1 MKKMNDVTKRREIIA
16 KTGANI
22 LGIKR
27 YDKIKSPEGEIFT
40 FLGVSDGI
48 AYMERDNKLK
58 TPIFIEVDT
67 FDMER
72 WHS

>member
-1 MKKMNDVTKRREIIA
+1 MKKINDVTKRREIIA
-16 KTGANI
+16 KTGASI

-27 YDKIKSPEGEIFT
+27 YDKIKSPEGESFT

-48 AYMERDNKLK
+48 AHMERDDKLK
-58 TPIFIEVDT
+58 APIFIEVDT
-67 FDMER
+67 FDLEK